1 MLNHATESSLTEES
15 SGTSF
20 NLDEEEKTLF
30 LDEQTTFEDMK
41 VVIFEIS
48 FREDTENLLLGV
60 VVKFRL
66 SNLKATSGT
75 KLFFCRKVAIDMK
88 LNNFYLKKK

>member
-41 VVIFEIS
+41 VVIFETSSWKVI
-48 FREDTENLLLGV
+48 ENLL
-60 VVKFRL
+60 
-66 SNLKATSGT
+66 
-75 KLFFCRKVAIDMK
+75 
-88 LNNFYLKKK
+88 

>member
-41 VVIFEIS
+41 VVIFETSSWKVI
-48 FREDTENLLLGV
+48 ENLLWGRRQILLL
-60 VVKFRL
+60 KFKGIDWL
-66 SNLKATSGT
+66 LFSLKSAENLWFS
-75 KLFFCRKVAIDMK
+75 D
-88 LNNFYLKKK
+88 NFRGK

>member
-1 MLNHATESSLTEES
+1 MSMLNHATESSLTEES

-48 FREDTENLLLGV
+48 SWKVIENLILEV
-60 VVKFRL
+60 VVKLRFSDLREL
-66 SNLKATSGT
+66 INSYSL
-75 KLFFCRKVAIDMK
+75 
-88 LNNFYLKKK
+88 